1 MTGLGMV
8 RVIIKLDVIP
18 RQENRWIERTE
29 TLEMSCRAAGHL
41 LYSHAGAAT
50 RRMASGFGEVE
61 MSEARASHVISD
73 WVQTEFVSQWY
84 STSCLLGHYA
94 RNDME
99 LETAC
104 NCKFARAIDSAAEPV
119 YR

>member
-73 WVQTEFVSQWY
+73 WVQTEFVSQVA
-84 STSCLLGHYA
+84 SLLFSLQCKRPKASDVQAMSCPV
-94 RNDME
+94 E
-99 LETAC
+99 LFGKAPM
-104 NCKFARAIDSAAEPV
+104 I
-119 YR
+119 

>member
-73 WVQTEFVSQWY
+73 WVQTEFVSQVIHAC
-84 STSCLLGHYA
+84 TLLV
-94 RNDME
+94 
-99 LETAC
+99 
-104 NCKFARAIDSAAEPV
+104 SA
-119 YR
+119 